1 MPVVDR
7 LLFVS
12 SKILSKL
19 RYQLIAFKIWGDD
32 KTKQEVNKSL
42 LQLYCRIFNVHQKKE
57 KMEKWYDYSV
67 DELEASAQHI
77 NSLLKLPLVDDI
89 MLTME
94 TKLKLKSRKNSIL
107 SKIPKEEHD
116 MVLGFLIRN
125 PGLMTR
131 RYIKFI
137 NTSFE

>member
-1 MPVVDR
+1 
-7 LLFVS
+7 
-12 SKILSKL
+12 
-19 RYQLIAFKIWGDD
+19 
-32 KTKQEVNKSL
+32 
-42 LQLYCRIFNVHQKKE
+42 
-57 KMEKWYDYSV
+57 MEKWYDYSV